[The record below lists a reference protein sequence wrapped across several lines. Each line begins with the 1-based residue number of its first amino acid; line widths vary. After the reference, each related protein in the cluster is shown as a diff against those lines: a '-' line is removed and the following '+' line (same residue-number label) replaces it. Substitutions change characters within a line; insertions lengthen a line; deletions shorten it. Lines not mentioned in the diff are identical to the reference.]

1 MGLSGRENHARMF
14 FRAGSSMRRA
24 PVYAE
29 NSGTA
34 AVSTSVRFSEWRGL
48 NSIFYKS
55 NLDFSL
61 LRSYIIYCAV
71 VSALSVQIA
80 LYS

>member
-1 MGLSGRENHARMF
+1 MGLSGRENHARMI

-24 PVYAE
+24 PVYEE
-29 NSGTA
+29 NSGA
-34 AVSTSVRFSEWRGL
+34 AAASTSVRFSEWRGL

>member
-1 MGLSGRENHARMF
+1 MPDKKSGA
-14 FRAGSSMRRA
+14 
-24 PVYAE
+24 
-29 NSGTA
+29 A
-34 AVSTSVRFSEWRGL
+34 AVSELVRVSEWRGL